1 MTSLYTETSVIGRLL
16 SIFSTLFP
24 SATKPTRY
32 LLTWFLIGQLAL
44 ESAPS
49 VRCLYRQF
57 LSRQTDKAL
66 TSYYHALVNEH
77 VTDRSIRQALADK
90 ALQLIS
96 PALRNEPIFL
106 SIDDTTIAKAGKHFD
121 GVSILYDHARHNGKA
136 YVNGHCFVS
145 ITMSVPILKQRK
157 GKPWIDYLAVP

>member
-66 TSYYHALVNEH
+66 TSYYHALANEH

-121 GVSILYDHARHNGKA
+121 GVSILY
-136 YVNGHCFVS
+136 
-145 ITMSVPILKQRK
+145 
-157 GKPWIDYLAVP
+157 